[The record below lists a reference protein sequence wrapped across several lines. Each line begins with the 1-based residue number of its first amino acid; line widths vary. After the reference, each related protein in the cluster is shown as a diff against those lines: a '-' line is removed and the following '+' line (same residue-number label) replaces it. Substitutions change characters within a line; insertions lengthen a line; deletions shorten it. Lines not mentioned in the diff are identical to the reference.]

1 MKTIVLT
8 IATCLLC
15 SSLIQAQDENVI
27 AYGETVRGEITLNE
41 FESLYSFK
49 GTAGDLIRA
58 ELSPHDSSLDWSI
71 WHQPEVVLLDSNM
84 NVILALHAYESTV
97 LIHKLEETGEYHLIA
112 TSWGGRTEHNIGEFE
127 LRLEQIAFLE
137 AGISR
142 DCEASFQRAKY
153 YAVRTDRDFQ
163 VSYEHLEGA
172 FRPEV
177 SVNVIAEDPYRCG
190 IDTPNCSS
198 DSKGANLHAIAS
210 LGGVWLDSGEIAVQL
225 KPSAPDLFIVQV
237 AKRQWD
243 YGDTKQSARFTLEY
257 KVSDA

>member
-8 IATCLLC
+8 IAICLLC
-15 SSLIQAQDENVI
+15 GSLIQAQDENVI

-71 WHQPEVVLLDSNM
+71 WHQPEVVLLDSSM

-127 LRLEQIAFLE
+127 LRLEQIPFLE

-142 DCEASFQRAKY
+142 DCEASNQRAKY

-177 SVNVIAEDPYRCG
+177 SVNVIAEDPYQCG

-210 LGGVWLDSGEIAVQL
+210 LGGAWLDSGEIAVQL
-225 KPSAPDLFIVQV
+225 KPSCARPVHCAGCQEPV
-237 AKRQWD
+237 GSQRYQAKRQV
-243 YGDTKQSARFTLEY
+243 YFGI
-257 KVSDA
+257 

>member
-58 ELSPHDSSLDWSI
+58 ELSPHDLSLDWSI
-71 WHQPEVVLLDSNM
+71 WHQPEVVLLDSSM

-97 LIHKLEETGEYHLIA
+97 LIHKLEETGDYHLIA
-112 TSWGGRTEHNIGEFE
+112 TSWGGRSEHNIGKFE
-127 LRLEQIAFLE
+127 LRLEQIPFLE
-137 AGISR
+137 AGIKR
-142 DCEASFQRAKY
+142 DCEASNQRAKY

-177 SVNVIAEDPYRCG
+177 SVNVIAEDPYQCG

-210 LGGVWLDSGEIAVQL
+210 LGGAWLDSGEIAVDV
-225 KPSAPDLFIVQV
+225 KSTVTDRFIVSGCQAPV
-237 AKRQWD
+237 GSQRYQAKRQV
-243 YGDTKQSARFTLEY
+243 YFGI
-257 KVSDA
+257 

>member
-1 MKTIVLT
+1 
-8 IATCLLC
+8 
-15 SSLIQAQDENVI
+15 
-27 AYGETVRGEITLNE
+27 
-41 FESLYSFK
+41 
-49 GTAGDLIRA
+49 
-58 ELSPHDSSLDWSI
+58 
-71 WHQPEVVLLDSNM
+71 M

-112 TSWGGRTEHNIGEFE
+112 RSWGGRTEHNIGEFE
-127 LRLEQIAFLE
+127 LRLEQIPFLE

-163 VSYEHLEGA
+163 VSYDHLEGA

-210 LGGVWLDSGEIAVQL
+210 LGGVWLDSGEIAVRREINFVT
-225 KPSAPDLFIVQV
+225 PDLFIVRV
-237 AKRQWD
+237 AKSQWD
-243 YGDTKQSARFTLEY
+243 LQRYAKQKRQVYFGI
-257 KVSDA
+257 